1 MSNKYKFRS
10 YEDLYFTT
18 QTVVNWAD
26 VFTRNLY
33 KNIVI
38 DSLKFCQEK
47 KGLEIYAWVM
57 MTNHLHFILGT
68 HQNPLNEILRDFKS
82 YTSRRIKD
90 ALYINNYESRRYWLT
105 HMFEYE
111 GHKNSNNEEWQF
123 WQQDNHPIR
132 LFNADIT
139 RQKLNYIHNNP
150 VKAGFV
156 EEPAHWVYSSAGDY
170 LADRKG
176 LLDILLLEG
185 LYYD

>member
-68 HQNPLNEILRDFKS
+68 HKNPLNEILRDFKS

-90 ALYINNYESRRYWLT
+90 ALYNLSL
-105 HMFEYE
+105 
-111 GHKNSNNEEWQF
+111 
-123 WQQDNHPIR
+123 
-132 LFNADIT
+132 
-139 RQKLNYIHNNP
+139 IH
-150 VKAGFV
+150 
-156 EEPAHWVYSSAGDY
+156 
-170 LADRKG
+170 
-176 LLDILLLEG
+176 I
-185 LYYD
+185 